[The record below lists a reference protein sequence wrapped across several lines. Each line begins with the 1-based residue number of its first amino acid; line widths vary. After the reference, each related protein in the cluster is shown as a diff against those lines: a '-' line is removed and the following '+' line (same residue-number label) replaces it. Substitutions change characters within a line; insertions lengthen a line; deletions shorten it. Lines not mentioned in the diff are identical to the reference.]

1 MELPTQRLKA
11 KTKDPRLITLFGQ
24 SKVGKSTKLSELP
37 NCLIID
43 TEQGTDFLDGMIVQ
57 VNSMAE
63 LRQIPQ
69 AIASTNHQYDF
80 GAIDTIDQI
89 VTWVEREVVQEYNQ
103 QQRDRG
109 NNQKILD
116 ISEMPFGAGFAMV
129 RNKVMRVIAA
139 LKASFPK
146 LIIIGH
152 RKKTI
157 IGESKVEFS
166 SSSLDLTGKLRN
178 LICADSDAIGYV
190 FRDKQND
197 LRISFQTS
205 DELEVGSRCDH
216 IRGKVLAF
224 EWQLIYPETVGNT
237 PAPKMTVSN
246 SILQTS

>member
-11 KTKDPRLITLFGQ
+11 KTMDPRLITIFGQ
-24 SKVGKSTKLSELP
+24 SKVGKSTMLSGLP

-57 VNSMAE
+57 INSMYE
-63 LRQIPQ
+63 LRQLPQ
-69 AIASTNHQYDF
+69 AIANTNHQYDF
-80 GAIDTIDQI
+80 GAIDTIDQ
-89 VTWVEREVVQEYNQ
+89 VVSWVEKEIVLEYNQ
-103 QQRDRG
+103 EQRNRG
-109 NNQKILD
+109 MNQKIND
-116 ISEMPFGAGFAMV
+116 VSEIPYGAGFALV

-146 LIIIGH
+146 LILVGH

-157 IGESKVEFS
+157 IGENKVEFS

-197 LRISFQTS
+197 LKISFQTS

-216 IRGKVLAF
+216 LRGKVLNF
-224 EWQLIYPETVGNT
+224 QWDLIYPDTISRGERRS
-237 PAPKMTVSN
+237 KLD
-246 SILQTS
+246 LQKTDQSL

>member
-11 KTKDPRLITLFGQ
+11 KTKDPRLITIFGQ

-57 VNSMAE
+57 INSMAE
-63 LRQIPQ
+63 LRQLPQ
-69 AIASTNHQYDF
+69 AIAAANHTYDF
-80 GAIDTIDQI
+80 GAIDTLDQI
-89 VTWVEREVVQEYNQ
+89 VSWVEREIVQEQNMQ
-103 QQRDRG
+103 QKDRG
-109 NNQKILD
+109 TSQKIMD
-116 ISEMPFGAGFAMV
+116 ISEIPYGAGYAMV
-129 RNKVMRVIAA
+129 RNKVMRLITA
-139 LKASFPK
+139 LKYSFPK

-205 DELEVGSRCDH
+205 DELEVGSRCEH
-216 IRGKVLAF
+216 LRGKILDF
-224 EWQLIYPETVGNT
+224 EWQHIYPDTLKKT
-237 PAPKMTVSN
+237 AAPTINDSN
-246 SILQTS
+246 PITNAP